1 MGPINKDAKDLNPSL
16 DTRVA
21 VLDNRLANVEDTLVR
36 FRRTPARIKRVL
48 QNEMEKLGQSLDHR
62 FIKSSQDLESKL
74 LNCRELQTAR
84 CEKLR
89 AAVPTPAPEKK
100 TDWDLAWLK
109 PAVIGLAILGA
120 LIGGVYSGAQKP
132 PNDPPAVTAPS
143 K

>member
-1 MGPINKDAKDLNPSL
+1 MGAINKDPNNPNPSL

-21 VLDNRLANVEDTLVR
+21 VIDNRLASVEDTLVR

-48 QNEMEKLGQSLDHR
+48 EKEMEKLGQSLDQR

-74 LNCRELQTAR
+74 QNCRELQTAR

-89 AAVPTPAPEKK
+89 AAVPEKK
-100 TDWDLAWLK
+100 SDWDLAWLK
-109 PAVIGLAILGA
+109 PVVIGIAIIGA
-120 LIGGVYSGAQKP
+120 LIGGAYSGATKP
-132 PNDPPAVTAPS
+132 PADPPAVTAPN